1 MLYALLCYQYF
12 NYKILGATKL
22 MCDLLKTFAL
32 NISKKKKKTPSAILV
47 HSYSLLKLF

>member
-32 NISKKKKKTPSAILV
+32 NISKKKKKNTL
-47 HSYSLLKLF
+47 SYPCS